1 MVSITAWSARPYVYV
16 VVVVAVGGGVV
27 ISANIAEF
35 GGDVKGLPYVV

>member
-16 VVVVAVGGGVV
+16 VVAVGGGGV

>member
-1 MVSITAWSARPYVYV
+1 MVSITAWSARLYVYV
-16 VVVVAVGGGVV
+16 VVVGGGVV